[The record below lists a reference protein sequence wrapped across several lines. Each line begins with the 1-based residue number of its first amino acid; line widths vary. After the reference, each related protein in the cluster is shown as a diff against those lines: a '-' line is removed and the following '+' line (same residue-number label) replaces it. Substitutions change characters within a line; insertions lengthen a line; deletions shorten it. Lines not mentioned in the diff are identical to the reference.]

1 MGEVLIYDCIRT
13 PRGRAKADGAL
24 REMRPY
30 RLLGSL
36 LGALGRRHP
45 GLEVKQISDVL
56 IGCVSAVGDQ
66 GYNIAQAAVQ
76 DAGWPETIAAATVN
90 RFCASGLETVH
101 QAAARI
107 AAGYDEAIVAGGVEV
122 MSRVPLGAGG
132 GALLEDPELILG
144 QGIIPQGVAADLMA
158 TLFGFDREALDAYA
172 LQSQRR
178 AAAAQAA
185 QAGQAATAAATAA
198 TATAMIAIADA
209 NGILLLDRDEHLRPD
224 TTLEALA
231 ALRPAFASE
240 TLARGGRMATAGFDA
255 LALSRYPQLSAVRHL
270 HTAGTSSGLSDG
282 AAVVLLGSAAFGEG
296 QGLAA
301 RARVVAIGVASAEP
315 TIMLTGM
322 IPATEKVLRRAGLA
336 LTDMDVIEV
345 NEAFAVVPL
354 HFMRHFGLD
363 AERVNVGGGAIALGH
378 PVGAT
383 GAMLLGHLVD
393 LLHEREGRYG
403 LVTLCAAGGQ
413 GIACIVERVAK

>member
-1 MGEVLIYDCIRT
+1 MTDVLIYDCLRT
-13 PRGRAKADGAL
+13 PRGRARVDGAL

-30 RLLGSL
+30 RLLSNLLAALAERNPSL
-36 LGALGRRHP
+36 DLGQVA
-45 GLEVKQISDVL
+45 DVL

-76 DAGWPETIAAATVN
+76 DAGWPQTVAAATVN

-101 QAAARI
+101 QATARI
-107 AAGYDEAIVAGGVEV
+107 AAGFDEAIVAGGIEV

-144 QGIIPQGVAADLMA
+144 HGVIPQGVAADLLA
-158 TLFGFDREALDAYA
+158 TLHGFDREALDAIG
-172 LQSQRR
+172 LRSQQR
-178 AAAAQAA
+178 AVSARNGANLEAS
-185 QAGQAATAAATAA
+185 
-198 TATAMIAIADA
+198 MIPITDA
-209 NGILLLDRDEHLRPD
+209 NGIMLLDSNEHIRPD
-224 TTLEALA
+224 TSAEGLA

-255 LALSRYPQLSAVRHL
+255 LALSRYPELSEIQHL

-282 AAVVLLGSAAFGEG
+282 AGLVLLGSAAFGEA
-296 QGLAA
+296 QRLRA
-301 RARVVAIGVASAEP
+301 RARVVAVAVASSEP

-322 IPATEKVLRRAGLA
+322 IPATQRVLERAHLEVGDIDLF
-336 LTDMDVIEV
+336 EV

-354 HFMRHFGLD
+354 LFMKHFGLD
-363 AERVNVGGGAIALGH
+363 ADRVNVFGGAIALGH

-393 LLHEREGRYG
+393 ALHIREVRYG

-413 GIACIVERVAK
+413 GIACVVERIPGQVRRG